1 MANLI
6 QIRRSLSTAIP
17 SSLANGELAFTA
29 NGNVLYIGSP
39 NGSIVAIGGYRNPGV
54 LTANQALVANSTGY
68 LDVVKAAN
76 LVVTA
81 INANG
86 SYGSNGQ
93 VLVTNGTAIYWGTGT
108 SGTNTQVQFNDSG
121 VANGTAGFTFDKTT
135 NTLSI
140 SNTITIGSGSLTSTN
155 FSGTANN
162 ANNLGGVAASSY
174 ATMTYADTGAGT
186 AYSNAVTYAGTISG
200 TAYSNAMSDTLSRNG
215 TYTGNNT
222 FQGTTT
228 TFNSNLNIA
237 SANISAVSA
246 NFTVNNATIT
256 NNLTVSGN
264 TTLGANVVDI
274 INVNGV
280 VTGNVNPSA
289 NVTYYLGNS
298 TSRWLEVHAAN
309 VHSVRGYFDGDV
321 QISGSLTVSG
331 NVTTTNVQTVIISDP
346 LIYLAGN
353 NYSSDLVDI
362 GFAGNYSP
370 DGGTTQRHTGL
381 FRKASTDQF
390 YLFKNLTQELSNTN
404 VVNIADPSFVLADL
418 NARIISGGLIS
429 NSTTVAIT
437 ANSTVNVAITANTLT
452 LSSPL
457 AGTSG
462 GTGLSSYTNQDIL
475 VANSTNGFS
484 KLSLG
489 TAGYVLQS
497 NGSALV
503 YDVLDGG
510 SF

>member
-1 MANLI
+1 MLF
-6 QIRRSLSTAIP
+6 RS
-17 SSLANGELAFTA
+17 
-29 NGNVLYIGSP
+29 
-39 NGSIVAIGGYRNPGV
+39 
-54 LTANQALVANSTGY
+54 
-68 LDVVKAAN
+68 
-76 LVVTA
+76 
-81 INANG
+81 
-86 SYGSNGQ
+86 
-93 VLVTNGTAIYWGTGT
+93 
-108 SGTNTQVQFNDSG
+108 
-121 VANGTAGFTFDKTT
+121 
-135 NTLSI
+135 
-140 SNTITIGSGSLTSTN
+140 
-155 FSGTANN
+155 
-162 ANNLGGVAASSY
+162 
-174 ATMTYADTGAGT
+174 
-186 AYSNAVTYAGTISG
+186 
-200 TAYSNAMSDTLSRNG
+200 
-215 TYTGNNT
+215 
-222 FQGTTT
+222 
-228 TFNSNLNIA
+228 
-237 SANISAVSA
+237 
-246 NFTVNNATIT
+246 
-256 NNLTVSGN
+256 LTVSGN

>member
-162 ANNLGGVAASSY
+162 ANNLGGVAASLY
-174 ATMTYADTGAGT
+174 ATKTYADTGAGA

-200 TAYSNAMSDTLSRNG
+200 TAYSNAMS
-215 TYTGNNT
+215 
-222 FQGTTT
+222 
-228 TFNSNLNIA
+228 
-237 SANISAVSA
+237 
-246 NFTVNNATIT
+246 
-256 NNLTVSGN
+256 
-264 TTLGANVVDI
+264 
-274 INVNGV
+274 
-280 VTGNVNPSA
+280 
-289 NVTYYLGNS
+289 
-298 TSRWLEVHAAN
+298 E
-309 VHSVRGYFDGDV
+309 
-321 QISGSLTVSG
+321 
-331 NVTTTNVQTVIISDP
+331 
-346 LIYLAGN
+346 
-353 NYSSDLVDI
+353 I
-362 GFAGNYSP
+362 GRA
-370 DGGTTQRHTGL
+370 H
-381 FRKASTDQF
+381 
-390 YLFKNLTQELSNTN
+390 
-404 VVNIADPSFVLADL
+404 V
-418 NARIISGGLIS
+418 
-429 NSTTVAIT
+429 
-437 ANSTVNVAITANTLT
+437 
-452 LSSPL
+452 
-457 AGTSG
+457 
-462 GTGLSSYTNQDIL
+462 
-475 VANSTNGFS
+475 
-484 KLSLG
+484 
-489 TAGYVLQS
+489 
-497 NGSALV
+497 
-503 YDVLDGG
+503 
-510 SF
+510 

>member
-1 MANLI
+1 MLF
-6 QIRRSLSTAIP
+6 RS
-17 SSLANGELAFTA
+17 
-29 NGNVLYIGSP
+29 
-39 NGSIVAIGGYRNPGV
+39 
-54 LTANQALVANSTGY
+54 
-68 LDVVKAAN
+68 
-76 LVVTA
+76 
-81 INANG
+81 
-86 SYGSNGQ
+86 
-93 VLVTNGTAIYWGTGT
+93 
-108 SGTNTQVQFNDSG
+108 
-121 VANGTAGFTFDKTT
+121 
-135 NTLSI
+135 
-140 SNTITIGSGSLTSTN
+140 
-155 FSGTANN
+155 
-162 ANNLGGVAASSY
+162 LGGVAASSY
-174 ATMTYADTGAGT
+174 ATKTYADTAAGT

-264 TTLGANVVDI
+264 TTLGDTSSDI
-274 INVNGV
+274 INVNGI

-289 NVTYYLGNS
+289 NVTYYLGNN
-298 TSRWLEVHAAN
+298 TSRWLEVHTAN
-309 VHSVRGYFDGDV
+309 LHAVTGTFDGSV
-321 QISGSLTVSG
+321 QVSG
-331 NVTTTNVQTVIISDP
+331 DLVVTGNLTTTNVNSVIVSDP
-346 LIYLAGN
+346 MIYLAGN
-353 NYSSDLVDI
+353 NYTSDLVDI
-362 GFAGNYSP
+362 GFSGNYYDLSAN
-370 DGGTTQRHTGL
+370 TQRHTG
-381 FRKASTDQF
+381 FIRHASTDQY
-390 YLFKNLTQELSNTN
+390 YLFKNLTQELDGVN
-404 VVNIADPSFVLADL
+404 VVNIADPSFVLADI

-497 NGSALV
+497 NGSAIV